1 MRRII
6 IMKKKTLSDQ
16 IRYAV
21 DRSGM
26 SRYAICNAIG
36 LNQSTM
42 SRFMNGKAGLSL
54 AVLDK
59 LAEVIGLVVV
69 TKPES
74 NKGKG

>member
-1 MRRII
+1 
-6 IMKKKTLSDQ
+6 MKKKSFSNQ
-16 IRYAV
+16 IREVV
-21 DRSGM
+21 DRAGM

-36 LNQSTM
+36 LNQSAM

-59 LAEVIGLVVV
+59 LADVIGLDIVPR
-69 TKPES
+69 PES